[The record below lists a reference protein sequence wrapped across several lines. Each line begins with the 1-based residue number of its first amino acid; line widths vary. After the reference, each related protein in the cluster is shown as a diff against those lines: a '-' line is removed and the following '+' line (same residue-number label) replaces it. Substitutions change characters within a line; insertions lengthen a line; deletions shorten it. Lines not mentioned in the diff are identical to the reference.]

1 MLLTHYTHTLIQM
14 KRQVVTSALSSLIKN
29 NCANN
34 YVELSKLC
42 KKKPIFGSFMNL
54 LTAIKNKNL
63 YSFSII
69 QC

>member
-1 MLLTHYTHTLIQM
+1 MLLTHYKHTLIQM

-42 KKKPIFGSFMNL
+42 KKKNSFMNL